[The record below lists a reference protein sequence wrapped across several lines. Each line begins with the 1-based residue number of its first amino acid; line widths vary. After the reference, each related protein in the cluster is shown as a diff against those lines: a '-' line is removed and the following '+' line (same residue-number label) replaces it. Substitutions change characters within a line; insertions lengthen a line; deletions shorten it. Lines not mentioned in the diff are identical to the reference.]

1 MLRVFQPALKKYF
14 LVPLIERRVNHKNI
28 FWIVL
33 LKYRLTLLLGLL
45 IGAIAWVTYSMYPS
59 TTLTVGVQHSWVDA
73 EGKLIGR
80 YKEIQTHLEKY
91 GVELKYKVQAD
102 KFSEKPDLEFMIE
115 DGNVDFVLAANT
127 GAVLSDDIRARYR
140 SLGLINRRPIYF
152 YKRKGRDDIK
162 KLRDLRGKTIAT
174 WSSPEGKETPAFT
187 VKGIAPSPYS
197 SDWVLY
203 QILNFAAPNSIEGAL
218 VGSDSENSNSSTES
232 RARSR
237 SIKVLNPWPEPVTAN
252 LEWDVLIAS
261 GWAVRDSNSI
271 KIAKEL
277 RTGEIELFQIED
289 IESVVKW
296 RQDYELFRLVE
307 SSMSRIYN
315 IPRSDLAFLAYFE
328 AVTVKKNLDPSLVLL
343 LAEALQLTQS
353 KGTPIKERNE
363 FPSFAKNQM
372 FDPHPVAEHFYK
384 HGRPFLSNYVSPSL
398 AAFITKLLLILI
410 PILTIAWP
418 LMHFLPSSYAFYVKR
433 KVMRWYKELEDIEK
447 NIAVVDKSQI
457 KHTLERLDKMQQTLV
472 NMRLPLMHNH
482 YVQELFIVREHIELI
497 RKKLERMVKSDDRS
511 QPPP

>member
-1 MLRVFQPALKKYF
+1 MLNFPEKKVFF
-14 LVPLIERRVNHKNI
+14 SFFLIERRVNHKPT
-28 FWIVL
+28 FWLLL
-33 LKYRLTLLLGLL
+33 LKYRLTLLFGVVFA
-45 IGAIAWVTYSMYPS
+45 AIAWVTYSMYPS
-59 TTLTVGVQHSWVDA
+59 TTLTVGVQHSSVDA
-73 EGKLIGR
+73 EGKLTGR

-102 KFSEKPDLEFMIE
+102 KFSEKPNLEFMVE
-115 DGNVDFVLAANT
+115 DGNVDFVFHANT
-127 GAVLSDDIRARYR
+127 GAVLPDDVRARYR
-140 SLGLINRRPIYF
+140 SLGLVNRVPIYF
-152 YKRKGRDDIK
+152 YKRKGRADIK

-187 VKGIAPSPYS
+187 VKGTKPSPYS
-197 SDWVLY
+197 SDWILY
-203 QILNFAAPNSIEGAL
+203 QILNFAAPNSIEGANL
-218 VGSDSENSNSSTES
+218 TGDPDGNSLNTDN

-237 SIKVLNPWPEPVTAN
+237 TIKVLNPWPEPLTAK
-252 LEWDVLIAS
+252 LEWDVLISS
-261 GWAVRDSNSI
+261 GWPVTDSNTL

-277 RTGEIELFQIED
+277 RSGEIELFQVED

-307 SSMSRIYN
+307 SGMSRLNN
-315 IPRSDLAFLAYFE
+315 IPSRDISFLAYLS
-328 AVTVKKNLDPSLVLL
+328 AVAVKKDLDPSLVLL
-343 LAEALQLTQS
+343 LAEALQQTQS
-353 KGTPIKERNE
+353 RGTPIKERNE

-410 PILTIAWP
+410 PIITIAWP

-433 KVMRWYKELEDIEK
+433 KVTRWYKELEEIEK
-447 NIAVVDKSQI
+447 NLTVVDSAQI
-457 KHTLERLDKMQQTLV
+457 KATLDRLDKMQNTLV

-497 RKKLERMVKSDDRS
+497 RNKLERMV
-511 QPPP
+511 

>member
-1 MLRVFQPALKKYF
+1 M
-14 LVPLIERRVNHKNI
+14 NHKYT
-28 FWIVL
+28 FWLLL
-33 LKYRLTLLLGLL
+33 LKYRLTLLLVLVL
-45 IGAIAWVTYSMYPS
+45 AAIAWITYSMYPS
-59 TTLTVGVQHSWVDA
+59 TTLTVGVQHSSVDA
-73 EGKLIGR
+73 EGKLTGR
-80 YKEIQTHLEKY
+80 YKDIQTHLEKY

-102 KFSEKPDLEFMIE
+102 KFSEKPNLEFMVE
-115 DGNVDFVLAANT
+115 DGDVDFVFHENT
-127 GAVLSDDIRARYR
+127 GAVLPDDVRVRYR
-140 SLGLINRRPIYF
+140 SMGLINRRPIYF

-187 VKGIAPSPYS
+187 VKGTAPSPYS
-197 SDWVLY
+197 SDWVLH
-203 QILNFAAPNSIEGAL
+203 QILNFAAPNSVEGAL
-218 VGSDSENSNSSTES
+218 VASDSENSNSITDI
-232 RARSR
+232 RTRSR
-237 SIKVLNPWPEPVTAN
+237 SIKVLNPWPEQLTAK
-252 LEWDVLIAS
+252 LEWDVLISSAWS
-261 GWAVRDSNSI
+261 VRDSNSL

-277 RTGEIELFQIED
+277 RSGEIELFQIED

-307 SSMSRIYN
+307 SGMSRIHN
-315 IPRSDLAFLAYFE
+315 IPSSDLAFLAYFE
-328 AVTVKKNLDPSLVLL
+328 AVAVKKILDPSLVLL
-343 LAEALQLTQS
+343 LAEALQVTQS

-433 KVMRWYKELEDIEK
+433 KVTRWYKELEEIEK
-447 NIAVVDKSQI
+447 NIAIIDPAHI
-457 KHTLERLDKMQQTLV
+457 KDTLERLDKMQNTLV

-497 RKKLERMVKSDDRS
+497 RKKLERSV
-511 QPPP
+511 